1 MVYTGFGFL
10 QGSGFY
16 RVRFWQASL
25 YLLDILIIAKW
36 NLYLMRNMHNSIH
49 MVVCFSAVF
58 SFVVDLRSVEYIT
71 LKLKMKTNLIKIR
84 HWIAICSPPPPP
96 FLICRDRWTTYQK
109 RGIQD
114 LFLIGLNEKKTHI
127 HVHQCYSKAY
137 ISLYSLYNNI
147 QIICSF

>member
-84 HWIAICSPPPPP
+84 HWIAICSPPPS
-96 FLICRDRWTTYQK
+96 FSDMSRSMNDISEKGDSRSIFDWIEWKEDSHTCTSM
-109 RGIQD
+109 
-114 LFLIGLNEKKTHI
+114 LF
-127 HVHQCYSKAY
+127 
-137 ISLYSLYNNI
+137 
-147 QIICSF
+147 

>member
-1 MVYTGFGFL
+1 MQDIKKNPTLNFIKVWFT
-10 QGSGFY
+10 QDSGFY
-16 RVRFWQASL
+16 RVRFWQATL

-71 LKLKMKTNLIKIR
+71 LKLKIKTNLIKIR

-96 FLICRDRWTTYQK
+96 SFSDMSRSMNDISEKGDSRSIFDWIEWKEDSHTCTSM
-109 RGIQD
+109 
-114 LFLIGLNEKKTHI
+114 LF
-127 HVHQCYSKAY
+127 
-137 ISLYSLYNNI
+137 
-147 QIICSF
+147 